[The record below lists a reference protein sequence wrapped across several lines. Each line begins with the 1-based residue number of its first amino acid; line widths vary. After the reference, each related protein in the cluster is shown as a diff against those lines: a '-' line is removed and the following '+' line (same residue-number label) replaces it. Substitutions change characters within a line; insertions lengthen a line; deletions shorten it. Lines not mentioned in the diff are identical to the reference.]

1 MFEKGPFAVDQ
12 FKKKPFHL
20 STLLDEDLN
29 LETIKLNRVIDEV
42 KTATKNIVDQY
53 VESLKKDSTKNVFK
67 KGDLVLIRNRT
78 MGPVGVSTKLRPYYK
93 NSVYVVN
100 KCSPHTC
107 HILRLTDG
115 LKAMVDIRDL
125 VTFPMLDKEIIESLP
140 DIVKDVLQG
149 NISNENL
156 KILARQDPMTI
167 LENFINPN
175 DEITE

>member
-1 MFEKGPFAVDQ
+1 MAPVD
-12 FKKKPFHL
+12 
-20 STLLDEDLN
+20 
-29 LETIKLNRVIDEV
+29 
-42 KTATKNIVDQY
+42 
-53 VESLKKDSTKNVFK
+53 
-67 KGDLVLIRNRT
+67 
-78 MGPVGVSTKLRPYYK
+78 VSTKLKPYYK

-107 HILRLTDG
+107 HIVRLTDG
-115 LKAMVDIRDL
+115 LKSMVDIRDL

-167 LENFINPN
+167 LENFINPS
-175 DEITE
+175 DETTVKLSEEEDHEFIPDDDLFNPVAPSDEKKVSFE